1 MIEVKTLSTED
12 AQNVIQAVL
21 DHIKKIGHRGC
32 GIVVVDKNGDIIAG
46 LRTSGMHERYF
57 RAAHR
62 KAYTAAVM
70 ERDTSAVMEFWNGQ
84 QAAGM
89 RGPSDWNDP
98 MLTSLHGG
106 ICVTYKGEIV
116 GGIGAAGGSG
126 GEANSPTKRTVP
138 APTGA
143 SPKPA
148 SLPWVR
154 ATLAA
159 PAAANELRI
168 GEMRWLS

>member
-1 MIEVKTLSTED
+1 
-12 AQNVIQAVL
+12 
-21 DHIKKIGHRGC
+21 
-32 GIVVVDKNGDIIAG
+32 
-46 LRTSGMHERYF
+46 MHERYF

-126 GEANSPTKRTVP
+126 GEANSPSSDWGI
-138 APTGA
+138 AEAG
-143 SPKPA
+143 
-148 SLPWVR
+148 
-154 ATLAA
+154 LAA
-159 PAAANELRI
+159 L
-168 GEMRWLS
+168 GEGYTRGARGR

>member
-126 GEANSPTKRTVP
+126 GEAGAPNSDWGI
-138 APTGA
+138 AEAG
-143 SPKPA
+143 
-148 SLPWVR
+148 
-154 ATLAA
+154 LAA
-159 PAAANELRI
+159 LGEGYTRGARGRLRDYES
-168 GEMRWLS
+168 GEMRWQN